1 MSSRACCKC
10 TIAIA
15 SAERSTAREPASYN
29 FFHGALFMTGGDEVM
44 CQQLG
49 FAFGG
54 GKREKEEKVT
64 EGLIF
69 NHLGF
74 GALTH

>member
-1 MSSRACCKC
+1 
-10 TIAIA
+10 
-15 SAERSTAREPASYN
+15 
-29 FFHGALFMTGGDEVM
+29 MTGGDEVM